1 MDGRTGGRLGA
12 VDLPAV
18 VTCQALTMKPVRA
31 SLLPLVGLGLWIFA
45 SDKTLSEI
53 GAFLF
58 VVSVVTLVGAAWESR
73 RRSKRAG

>member
-1 MDGRTGGRLGA
+1 
-12 VDLPAV
+12 
-18 VTCQALTMKPVRA
+18 MKPARA

-53 GAFLF
+53 GAFVF
-58 VVSVVTLVGAAWESR
+58 VVSVVTLVVAAWESR